1 MGQASRPKRT
11 NEELFK
17 TKEERSAEIK
27 NLLKKLSELEITVKT
42 PGMIEF
48 LKQSKLFVDEAV
60 FWKGHIPLKGLNR
73 TLYAFLTN
81 KRGIV
86 CDVTLKYVKDID

>member
-27 NLLKKLSELEITVKT
+27 NLLKKLSELEITMKT
-42 PGMIEF
+42 PGMIDF
-48 LKQSKLFVDEAV
+48 LKHTKEFINDAV
-60 FWKGHIPLKGLNR
+60 FWNGNIPLKGLNR
-73 TLYAFLTN
+73 TLYGFLTN

-86 CDVTLKYVKDID
+86 CDITLKYVKEED

>member
-1 MGQASRPKRT
+1 MGQNSRPKRT

-27 NLLKKLSELEITVKT
+27 NLLRKLSELEITMKT
-42 PGMIEF
+42 PGMIDF
-48 LKQSKLFVDEAV
+48 LKNTKNFIDNGLFWD
-60 FWKGHIPLKGLNR
+60 GHIPLKGLNR

-86 CDVTLKYVKDID
+86 CDVTLKYVKDTD

>member
-17 TKEERSAEIK
+17 TKEERSDEIK

-48 LKQSKLFVDEAV
+48 LKQSKLFVDDGL
-60 FWKGHIPLKGLNR
+60 FWDGHIPLKGLNR

-86 CDVTLKYVKDID
+86 SDVTLKYVKDIE

>member
-11 NEELFK
+11 YEETYK
-17 TKEERSAEIK
+17 SKEERSTEIK

-48 LKQSKLFVDEAV
+48 LKQSKLFVDDGL
-60 FWKGHIPLKGLNR
+60 FWNGNISLKGTHRVLHG
-73 TLYAFLTN
+73 FLTN

-86 CDVTLKYVKDID
+86 SDVTLKYVKEED

>member
-11 NEELFK
+11 YEETYK

-27 NLLKKLSELEITVKT
+27 NLLKKLSDLEITMKT
-42 PGMIEF
+42 PGMIDF
-48 LKQSKLFVDEAV
+48 LKQSKLFVDDGL
-60 FWKGHIPLKGLNR
+60 FWQGHIPLKGLNR

-86 CDVTLKYVKDID
+86 CDVTLKYVKDTD

>member
-1 MGQASRPKRT
+1 MGQNNRPKRT
-11 NEELFK
+11 YEETHK

-27 NLLKKLSELEITVKT
+27 NLLKKLSDLEITMKT

-60 FWKGHIPLKGLNR
+60 FWTGNIPLKGTHR
-73 TLYAFLTN
+73 VLYGFLTN

-86 CDVTLKYVKDID
+86 CDVTLKYVKDTD

>member
-11 NEELFK
+11 YEETHK

-27 NLLKKLSELEITVKT
+27 NLLKKLSDLEITAKT
-42 PGMIEF
+42 PGMIDF
-48 LKQSKLFVDEAV
+48 LKNTKNFIDNGQ
-60 FWKGHIPLKGLNR
+60 FWDGHIPLKGLNR

-86 CDVTLKYVKDID
+86 CDITLKYVKDTD

>member
-11 NEELFK
+11 YEETYK
-17 TKEERSAEIK
+17 SKEERSTEIK

-48 LKQSKLFVDEAV
+48 LKQSKLFVDNGQ
-60 FWKGHIPLKGLNR
+60 FWDGNIPLKGLNR
-73 TLYAFLTN
+73 TLHGFLTN

-86 CDVTLKYVKDID
+86 CDITLKYVKEED

>member
-27 NLLKKLSELEITVKT
+27 NLLKKLSDLEITMKT
-42 PGMIEF
+42 PGMIDF
-48 LKQSKLFVDEAV
+48 LKQSKLFVDDGL
-60 FWKGHIPLKGLNR
+60 FWQGHIPLKGLNR
-73 TLYAFLTN
+73 TLYGFLTN

-86 CDVTLKYVKDID
+86 CDVTLKYVKEED

>member
-27 NLLKKLSELEITVKT
+27 NLLKKLSDLEITAKT
-42 PGMIEF
+42 PGMIDF
-48 LKQSKLFVDEAV
+48 LKHTKNFIDDGLFWD
-60 FWKGHIPLKGLNR
+60 GHIPLKGLNR
-73 TLYAFLTN
+73 TLYGFLTN

-86 CDVTLKYVKDID
+86 SDVTLKYIKDID